1 MPSFDYTQVPI
12 IISLIIIL
20 IGLTFRGMWLWISL
34 TVAIVFLYIADKESI
49 VTLVIY
55 ALTASLLIFGYINI
69 KRGLNYSDPEKSDS
83 TEFIFAVDA
92 NNLLGLVDWDLKK
105 FSDFI
110 DELEKDDMATHLF
123 FDYGIKKTL
132 KNGNLLNPKETVP
145 IALCRILKRDR
156 YNLTVSKKGHS
167 ADPLIIRYA
176 DRNNL
181 TVLSNDKF
189 DKSFDDKF
197 FIMAAARLKQK
208 GLIRRVGVVE
218 GKLTIM

>member
-1 MPSFDYTQVPI
+1 M
-12 IISLIIIL
+12 
-20 IGLTFRGMWLWISL
+20 
-34 TVAIVFLYIADKESI
+34 
-49 VTLVIY
+49 
-55 ALTASLLIFGYINI
+55 
-69 KRGLNYSDPEKSDS
+69 
-83 TEFIFAVDA
+83 
-92 NNLLGLVDWDLKK
+92 NLRKMKWP
-105 FSDFI
+105 
-110 DELEKDDMATHLF
+110 HLF

>member
-1 MPSFDYTQVPI
+1 MQI
-12 IISLIIIL
+12 I
-20 IGLTFRGMWLWISL
+20 
-34 TVAIVFLYIADKESI
+34 
-49 VTLVIY
+49 
-55 ALTASLLIFGYINI
+55 
-69 KRGLNYSDPEKSDS
+69 
-83 TEFIFAVDA
+83 
-92 NNLLGLVDWDLKK
+92 
-105 FSDFI
+105 
-110 DELEKDDMATHLF
+110 
-123 FDYGIKKTL
+123 L